1 MPSRSCGRS
10 SARRRASHLRRCP
23 LICAGCLRG
32 RALASLRG
40 TRGHLSGEL
49 LFELAATSVNAL
61 FRRYFPNV
69 RRSVVRGLPRP
80 PGRCRG
86 SSRLR
91 RRGRHSGSRRNTVA
105 LVVLACHAL
114 PFRLHLSHENH
125 YTGRALPH
133 EAAHDI
139 LTLTCEQ
146 ARLKRSPTKDGPARL
161 LRVVHHDAVPTLLPC
176 ATEDGETLL
185 DAGFGNRLPQLP
197 EHSVREINRH
207 LVFRRAKSHI
217 AKEGAAPLREPRPL
231 YALRYKPF
239 RLVSPRRRAPSTS
252 PDGCSARS
260 PLPRCARRARPHARG
275 TRA

>member
-10 SARRRASHLRRCP
+10 SARRRASRLRRCP

-40 TRGHLSGEL
+40 TRGRLSGEL
-49 LFELAATSVNAL
+49 LFELASTSVNAL

-80 PGRCRG
+80 PGRCRRG
-86 SSRLR
+86 SRLR

-105 LVVLACHAL
+105 LVVLVCHAL

-161 LRVVHHDAVPTLLPC
+161 LRIVHHDAVPTLLPC
-176 ATEDGETLL
+176 ATEDGEAIP
-185 DAGFGNRLPQLP
+185 DAGFVNRLPQLP
-197 EHSVREINRH
+197 EHPVREINRH
-207 LVFRRAKSHI
+207 LVFRPCIIPHNEERR
-217 AKEGAAPLREPRPL
+217 GPLART
-231 YALRYKPF
+231 
-239 RLVSPRRRAPSTS
+239 APSL
-252 PDGCSARS
+252 CALVQA
-260 PLPRCARRARPHARG
+260 LPPR
-275 TRA
+275 

>member
-10 SARRRASHLRRCP
+10 SARRRASRLRRCS

-40 TRGHLSGEL
+40 TRGRLSGEL

-69 RRSVVRGLPRP
+69 RRGVVRGLPRP
-80 PGRCRG
+80 PGRCRRG
-86 SSRLR
+86 SRLR
-91 RRGRHSGSRRNTVA
+91 RRGRHSGSRGNAVA
-105 LVVLACHAL
+105 LVVLVCHAL

-139 LTLTCEQ
+139 LTLTCAR
-146 ARLKRSPTKDGPARL
+146 ARLKRPPTKDGPARL

-176 ATEDGETLL
+176 TTEDGEAIL

-207 LVFRRAKSHI
+207 LVFRPRIIPHNEERRGPS
-217 AKEGAAPLREPRPL
+217 REPRPP
-231 YALRYKPF
+231 YALRCKLF

-260 PLPRCARRARPHARG
+260 PLPRCARRARLHARG

>member
-10 SARRRASHLRRCP
+10 SARRRASRLRRCS

-40 TRGHLSGEL
+40 TRGRLSGEL

-69 RRSVVRGLPRP
+69 RRSVVRGF
-80 PGRCRG
+80 
-86 SSRLR
+86 R
-91 RRGRHSGSRRNTVA
+91 RRGRHSGSRGNAVA
-105 LVVLACHAL
+105 LVVLVCHAL

-139 LTLTCEQ
+139 LTLTYER
-146 ARLKRSPTKDGPARL
+146 ARLKQPSTKDGPARL
-161 LRVVHHDAVPTLLPC
+161 LRVVHHDAVPALLPC
-176 ATEDGETLL
+176 ATEDGEAIP

-197 EHSVREINRH
+197 EHPIREINRH
-207 LVFRRAKSHI
+207 LVFRPRI
-217 AKEGAAPLREPRPL
+217 IPRNEERRGPLART
-231 YALRYKPF
+231 
-239 RLVSPRRRAPSTS
+239 APS
-252 PDGCSARS
+252 
-260 PLPRCARRARPHARG
+260 LCASI
-275 TRA
+275 